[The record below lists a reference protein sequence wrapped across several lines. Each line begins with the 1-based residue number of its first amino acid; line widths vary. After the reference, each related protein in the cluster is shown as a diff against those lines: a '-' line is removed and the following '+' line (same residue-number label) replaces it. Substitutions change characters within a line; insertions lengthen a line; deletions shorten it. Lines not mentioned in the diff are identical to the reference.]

1 MKISQTSIIYLPIP
15 GTFVSEMAL
24 NAAQPLI
31 QAGLLGEAIDA
42 GPALVFIADED
53 MRFLAVSYAVCD
65 ALGYDREQL
74 LGMRV
79 PDIVA
84 GPTVADDFA
93 QMVADGEAGGRSE
106 LVCADGSTVVIE
118 YRASRVTVA
127 HTTLY
132 VSVGLRV

>member
-1 MKISQTSIIYLPIP
+1 
-15 GTFVSEMAL
+15 MAL

-53 MRFLAVSYAVCD
+53 MRFLAVSHAVCD
-65 ALGYDREQL
+65 VLGYDREEL
-74 LGMRV
+74 LRMRV
-79 PDIVA
+79 SDIVA
-84 GPTVADDFA
+84 GPGVAEDFA
-93 QMVADGEAGGRSE
+93 RMIADGEATGRSE
-106 LVCADGSTVVIE
+106 LVCADGSSVVLD

>member
-1 MKISQTSIIYLPIP
+1 
-15 GTFVSEMAL
+15 MAL

-65 ALGYDREQL
+65 ALGYDREEL

-79 PDIVA
+79 SDVVLGPAVA
-84 GPTVADDFA
+84 EDFGR
-93 QMVADGEAGGRSE
+93 MVAAGGAAGRS
-106 LVCADGSTVVIE
+106 LLRCRDGSALEID
-118 YRASRVTVA
+118 YRASQVTVA

-132 VSVGLRV
+132 VSIGLLV

>member
-1 MKISQTSIIYLPIP
+1 
-15 GTFVSEMAL
+15 MAL

-79 PDIVA
+79 SDIVA
-84 GPTVADDFA
+84 GPGVAESFA
-93 QMVADGEAGGRSE
+93 QMVADGEAAGRSE
-106 LVCADGSTVVIE
+106 LVRSDGSSLLLE
-118 YRASRVTVA
+118 YRAARVTVA
-127 HTTLY
+127 QMTLY
-132 VSVGLRV
+132 VSVGLLV

>member
-1 MKISQTSIIYLPIP
+1 
-15 GTFVSEMAL
+15 MAL

-79 PDIVA
+79 TDIVA
-84 GPTVADDFA
+84 NPDAADDYA
-93 QMVADGEAGGRSE
+93 RMVAEGGAAGRSE
-106 LVCADGSTVVIE
+106 LVASDGSTLVMD

-132 VSVGLRV
+132 VSVGLLV

>member
-1 MKISQTSIIYLPIP
+1 
-15 GTFVSEMAL
+15 MAL

-79 PDIVA
+79 TDIVA
-84 GPTVADDFA
+84 DSGVEEDYAR
-93 QMVADGEAGGRSE
+93 MVADGEAAGRSE
-106 LVCADGSTVVIE
+106 LVRSDGSTFVMD

-127 HTTLY
+127 HTPLY
-132 VSVGLRV
+132 VSVGLLV

>member
-1 MKISQTSIIYLPIP
+1 M
-15 GTFVSEMAL
+15 VL

-84 GPTVADDFA
+84 GPGVAEAFA
-93 QMVADGEAGGRSE
+93 QMVADGEATGRSE
-106 LVCADGSTVVIE
+106 LIGRDGSPIVIDF
-118 YRASRVTVA
+118 RASRVTVA
-127 HTTLY
+127 QMTLY
-132 VSVGLRV
+132 VSVGLLV